1 MASDC
6 NNVVRSFKEEAI
18 GHYAHVIQDIRVKQE
33 ELLSFDAHLLEACWW
48 RVSPEGMNAT
58 TVRK

>member
-1 MASDC
+1 VST
-6 NNVVRSFKEEAI
+6 VRSFKEEAI